1 MPGLDEWEATALERA
16 RVEVDPNG
24 IIEQP
29 AGEPLVPEEGTV
41 ARGVSSF
48 VGRERPRPDDS
59 PVVNWGASRSRF
71 RGPPVNT
78 PRGVYRQREKGVT
91 DNRKGGHRQSKGGS
105 PTTPPTTPGGGH
117 RQRLRQRQGGVT
129 DNATD
134 NARGGSPTTPR
145 HRQWFLGG
153 VFPEFPGRLKTFACK
168 NVVTATKPTHLLTFL
183 FERKIDSPSCKTPPN
198 APIPNLPGRT

>member
-1 MPGLDEWEATALERA
+1 MHTRPARALALKSWASPLDC
-16 RVEVDPNG
+16 P
-24 IIEQP
+24 
-29 AGEPLVPEEGTV
+29 
-41 ARGVSSF
+41 RGSS
-48 VGRERPRPDDS
+48 
-59 PVVNWGASRSRF
+59 WGASRSRF

-91 DNRKGGHRQSKGGS
+91 DNAPTPTMVPEKGS
-105 PTTPPTTPGGGH
+105 PDPDNGA
-117 RQRLRQRQGGVT
+117 RKMVT

-198 APIPNLPGRT
+198 APIPNLPGRKKNARQTNAQTDKHRPLNRRRGRGRGRPTTHDHDAQTHKHCRHT